1 MVTVLLGSQRAQYP
15 EYFDTLFRLRHQVF
29 VQGRGWSLPCLQGR
43 EMDQYDVDE
52 AVYFFDI
59 NDNGVIEGSIRLT
72 PTDKY
77 SLLADYF
84 SHLVENGETPRS
96 KDIYEGTRY
105 IVLPTDKTRAGNRAA
120 KARLLIAVFEWCLS
134 KKLSFLQTVAD
145 SGALSSY
152 VEISPRTTPLGLS
165 HPYGGG
171 KGVPGGGECMALRW
185 PITLEVIEDVRAYGG
200 FSRIHG
206 AWAGERSR
214 TAPEHVLAS

>member
-1 MVTVLLGSQRAQYP
+1 MVTVLSGSQRAQHP
-15 EYFDTLFRLRHQVF
+15 EYFDKLFRLRHQVF
-29 VQGRGWSLPCLQGR
+29 VQGRGWSLPCLQGK

-52 AVYFFDI
+52 AVYFFDM
-59 NDNGVIEGSIRLT
+59 NDDGVIEGSIRLT
-72 PTDKY
+72 PTDRY

-84 SHLVENGETPRS
+84 PHLVENGVSPRS

-120 KARLLIAVFEWCLS
+120 KARLLIGVFEWCLS
-134 KKLSFLQTVAD
+134 KKLAYLQTVAD

-152 VEISPRTTPLGLS
+152 VEISLRTTPLGLS

-171 KGVPGGGECMALRW
+171 KGAPGGGECMALRW

-200 FSRIHG
+200 FAPSHG
-206 AWAGERSR
+206 AWTGERPR
-214 TAPEHVLAS
+214 TAPEYVLAS

>member
-15 EYFDTLFRLRHQVF
+15 DHFDKLFCLRHQVF
-29 VQGRGWSLPCLQGR
+29 VQGRGWSLPCMHGK
-43 EMDQYDVDE
+43 ETDQYDVNE

-59 NDNGVIEGSIRLT
+59 NDDGVIEGSIRLT

-84 SHLVENGETPRS
+84 PHLVENGISPRS
-96 KDIYEGTRY
+96 KYIYEGTRY
-105 IVLPTDKTRAGNRAA
+105 IVLPTDKSRAGNRAA
-120 KARLLIAVFEWCLS
+120 KARLLVGVFEWCLS
-134 KKLSFLQTVAD
+134 KKLAYLQTVAD

-171 KGVPGGGECMALRW
+171 KGARGGGECIALRW

-200 FSRIHG
+200 LARLHQG
-206 AWAGERSR
+206 WPDEQPRAQLAPVR
-214 TAPEHVLAS
+214 TY